1 MAAAVKG
8 ARRKNKKITNSD
20 LIESVKQIIT
30 GKQMFKT
37 NYLYTSKHNNSKK
50 DTSYVK

>member
-8 ARRKNKKITNSD
+8 ARRKNKKITNSN

-30 GKQMFKT
+30 GKQ
-37 NYLYTSKHNNSKK
+37 KK
-50 DTSYVK
+50 VGYIKNRANR